1 MDRIRQRTQYAALLL
16 LAASWLPLT
25 GCATQ
30 GTPRQSI
37 EPTWTYHDTPDP
49 LAYSDVWQRPGR
61 VGEVQVVSV
70 DTDLQR

>member
-1 MDRIRQRTQYAALLL
+1 MRLMTKTPAALLA
-16 LAASWLPLT
+16 LASSGMLLT

-37 EPTWTYHDTPDP
+37 EPTWTYHDTADP
-49 LAYSDVWQRPGR
+49 MAYSDVWQRPGR

-70 DTDLQR
+70 DSDLQR